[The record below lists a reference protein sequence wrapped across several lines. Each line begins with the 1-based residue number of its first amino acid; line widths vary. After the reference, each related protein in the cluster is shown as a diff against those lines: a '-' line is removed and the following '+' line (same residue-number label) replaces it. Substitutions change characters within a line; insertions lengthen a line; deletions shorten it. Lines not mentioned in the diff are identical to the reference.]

1 MRCSVRDPCA
11 DRSSRAQSI
20 RSVEDTTRGIISR
33 AHVACDRDQKKRGDA
48 CKSAQKGGGESLP
61 AAPNRKAAPLNS
73 HRGCLSQSR
82 TSFLEERGGD
92 QSPLDKKKPG
102 VAIEMKDNGA
112 LYEAPLS
119 MELFRELLAKREK
132 RKAPLRRP
140 FSYMKPRAAIT

>member
-1 MRCSVRDPCA
+1 MV
-11 DRSSRAQSI
+11 
-20 RSVEDTTRGIISR
+20 
-33 AHVACDRDQKKRGDA
+33 KRKEGMLA
-48 CKSAQKGGGESLP
+48 KARKRGGESLP
-61 AAPNRKAAPLNS
+61 AAPNCKAAPLNS
-73 HRGCLSQSR
+73 HRGCLGQSR

-119 MELFRELLAKREK
+119 MELFRELLAKRE